1 MQVKMV
7 TTTGRLPVIETA
19 LLEMEENQVRLR
31 EFFQHINQ
39 TPGTQAGTDFS
50 GLHQL
55 LTIILVVVA
64 GRRELWITE
73 LLLNS

>member
-1 MQVKMV
+1 MV

-19 LLEMEENQVRLR
+19 LLEMEENQVRLK

-50 GLHQL
+50 GLRSSS
-55 LTIILVVVA
+55 VA
-64 GRRELWITE
+64 NNIGRGGW
-73 LLLNS
+73 

>member
-19 LLEMEENQVRLR
+19 LLEMEENQVRLK
-31 EFFQHINQ
+31 EFFQHFNQ

-55 LTIILVVVA
+55 LIILVVVA